1 MQYNK
6 KKRIAKSLIS
16 GSNTMRSISKEAKDF
31 IVEWCMTDNTG
42 KTKDMYDIWEIVLRN
57 YLPNETPVL
66 FRGSE
71 YINFGKIES
80 YTTKISCAE
89 RFATSDQGDSG
100 NKEYYLLIM
109 DTRHFKILNSKS
121 NIGEYQYSYYP
132 IFQLLA
138 KEKSKKNSNFSKRF
152 IDNYE
157 CEEEC
162 VTWTKASEV
171 TVCKIVE
178 LV

>member
-1 MQYNK
+1 M
-6 KKRIAKSLIS
+6 
-16 GSNTMRSISKEAKDF
+16 
-31 IVEWCMTDNTG
+31 
-42 KTKDMYDIWEIVLRN
+42 
-57 YLPNETPVL
+57 

-71 YINFGKIES
+71 YINFDKIES

-89 RFATSDQGDSG
+89 RFATNVQGDSS

-121 NIGEYQYSYYP
+121 KIGEYQYSYYP

-162 VTWTKASEV
+162 VAWTKPSEV

-178 LV
+178 LD